1 LICYICFVNVEL
13 LLMQT
18 VVAHPLATG
27 RLEGLTEVR
36 KKQLSPASFF
46 FTAISNQ
53 LHQLFFLVLLDMLR
67 FVSVERSN

>member
-1 LICYICFVNVEL
+1 MIRYVRLVDVEL

-18 VVAHPLATG
+18 VVAHPLAAG
-27 RLEGLTEVR
+27 WLEGLTEVR
-36 KKQLSPASFF
+36 EKQLSPAGFF

-53 LHQLFFLVLLDMLR
+53 LHQLFFLVLLDMFP